1 MSPYL
6 AGGLV
11 VVLAATHWG
20 VYEHGKSVERGEW
33 KTKVAEQS
41 QAATEKYAALESQYR
56 AKEKESQDNAAKI
69 GEAYEKGRSERDAEY
84 DRTIADLNA
93 GNLRLRKRFQSCPAS
108 GVPGA
113 GAGSTSDNAAQGGGL
128 SKQDQEFLIRIGRE
142 ADEVAGQLASCQAQ
156 LKKDRE

>member
-1 MSPYL
+1 MSPYI

-11 VVLAATHWG
+11 VVLAASHWG
-20 VYEHGKSVERGEW
+20 IYEHGKGVKDDEW
-33 KTKVAEQS
+33 KAKVAEESRQ
-41 QAATEKYAALESQYR
+41 ATEKYSALESQHR

-84 DRTIADLNA
+84 ERTIADLNA
-93 GNLRLRKRFQSCPAS
+93 GNLRLRKRFQACPTTGLPGTSSSGAS
-108 GVPGA
+108 
-113 GAGSTSDNAAQGGGL
+113 SDAVQGGGL